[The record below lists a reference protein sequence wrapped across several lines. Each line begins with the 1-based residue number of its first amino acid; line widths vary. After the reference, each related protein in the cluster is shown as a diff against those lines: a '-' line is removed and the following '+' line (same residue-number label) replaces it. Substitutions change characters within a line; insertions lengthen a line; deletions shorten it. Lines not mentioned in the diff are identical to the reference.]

1 MGILL
6 AVLVFICLTGAI
18 VWFAYRHY
26 VRPAMLLDQLKTST
40 SDALPSRLLSE
51 QQKKKFT
58 FSDVLKHLGD
68 LMPISPQDAAMAKKD
83 LGRAGFRT
91 SSAVAIYYGTKVCL
105 TLGML
110 IVGLS
115 LRGRVEKP
123 ILKIVLPI
131 GCAAFG
137 WTANSFIL
145 SNLVKRRHTNIRLS
159 LPDVL
164 DLMVICSEA
173 GCGLDQAI
181 VNVSRDLKSVHPA
194 IAEELTMVNMEIMA
208 GKSRADALR
217 NLGIRC
223 GEDEV
228 KKLAAILIQTD
239 RFGTSVSEALRTQSE
254 FMRSRRRQEAEER
267 AGKVGV
273 KLVFP
278 IFFFC
283 LPALM
288 IVTAG
293 PGLLMLFKNVF
304 PMMSHAGQ

>member
-1 MGILL
+1 M
-6 AVLVFICLTGAI
+6 A
-18 VWFAYRHY
+18 R
-26 VRPAMLLDQLKTST
+26 K
-40 SDALPSRLLSE
+40 E
-51 QQKKKFT
+51 
-58 FSDVLKHLGD
+58 LG
-68 LMPISPQDAAMAKKD
+68 L
-83 LGRAGFRT
+83 AGFRGP
-91 SSAVAIYYGTKVCL
+91 SAVAVYYGSKVIL
-105 TLGML
+105 ALGAL
-110 IVGLS
+110 VIGLS
-115 LRGRVEKP
+115 LRGHIEQP
-123 ILKIVLPI
+123 ALKTVFPL
-131 GCAAFG
+131 GSAALG
-137 WTANSFIL
+137 WSLNSFIL
-145 SNLVKRRHTNIRLS
+145 SKLVRRRHEQIRLS

-194 IAEELTMVNMEIMA
+194 ISEELSMVNMEIMA
-208 GKSRADALR
+208 GTSRADALR
-217 NLGIRC
+217 NLGKRC
-223 GEDEV
+223 GEEEV
-228 KKLAAILIQTD
+228 KKLVAILIQTD
-239 RFGTSVSEALRTQSE
+239 RFGTSVAEALRTQSD

-293 PGLLMLFKNVF
+293 PGMLQLFKHVF